1 MMLAALSKGHR
12 CACHARLLTTSTWL
26 RACAWHALRPLHS
39 NSRRQQEGFLF
50 FDLPACFFRSREV
63 KKLLGPLGPK
73 PSRSDG
79 FPFLEVSLW
88 HTQSTRRRDGQ
99 RFS

>member
-1 MMLAALSKGHR
+1 MLASSGKSDCEAETDVVTDFSCGPARGMAFVR
-12 CACHARLLTTSTWL
+12 CAHVPVA
-26 RACAWHALRPLHS
+26 
-39 NSRRQQEGFLF
+39 SRKDFSFL
-50 FDLPACFFRSREV
+50 DLPACFFRSREV

-88 HTQSTRRRDGQ
+88 HTQLTRRRDGQ
-99 RFS
+99 RFL